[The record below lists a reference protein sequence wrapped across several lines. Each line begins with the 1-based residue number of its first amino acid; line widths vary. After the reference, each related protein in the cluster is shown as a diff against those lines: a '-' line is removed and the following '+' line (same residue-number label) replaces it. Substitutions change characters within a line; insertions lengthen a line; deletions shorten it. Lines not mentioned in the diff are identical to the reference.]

1 MPELLSPAGSAEGVS
16 AAVQSG
22 ADAVYVSL
30 RGISG
35 GGPLGLTEDEFGRA
49 AEFARVRGVRIY
61 ALIDVPPFDED
72 FSAAVENARRASRM
86 GADAVIA
93 NDVGLIW
100 AIRRAVP
107 SLPIHAGDKLNVHN
121 LDGVKLYA
129 AMGVKRVS
137 VSRELPRAELERLCK
152 ASPIEIEVP
161 VHGPT
166 CAAYGGQCLLP
177 ALAGRENCREKPCVT
192 GFIPDTR
199 GRHPLAMKDT
209 CLIGHLDFLKSC
221 GVAAVR
227 IDGRERR
234 PEYTAAVTGVYS
246 RVLGTGRDVSAD
258 DTQILSDAFPSGG
271 FTDVYLTGRDFADA
285 LGVPGQEPTED
296 TPFYNTIR
304 RGYLNHEFQRVPVVF
319 TASLMLH
326 EPLRLTVTD
335 DRGNTAS
342 GEGGSPELA
351 FHQETTATV
360 MQTELYKTGGTP
372 FTCQEVHSRIEKGI
386 YLNPQE
392 IGTLR
397 DELLRQLMGKR
408 VYLEPRAENVVDAL
422 PRATGPT
429 EPPVLTVSV
438 RTCAQLSPRL
448 LALAPPVLYIPL
460 EEAVSGAPALEPF
473 LSSKDISVCAALP
486 PVLYDSELGRVTEL
500 LIKARQL
507 GINEVLAGHMGHVI
521 FARQLGFTVR
531 GDTSLNLKNGPSLAV
546 MRGLRL
552 KSAALSM
559 ELSAA
564 RVRGISKY
572 LDTELVVYGR
582 MPLMH
587 TAGCLIQ
594 AQTGV

>member
-1 MPELLSPAGSAEGVS
+1 M
-16 AAVQSG
+16 
-22 ADAVYVSL
+22 
-30 RGISG
+30 
-35 GGPLGLTEDEFGRA
+35 
-49 AEFARVRGVRIY
+49 
-61 ALIDVPPFDED
+61 
-72 FSAAVENARRASRM
+72 
-86 GADAVIA
+86 
-93 NDVGLIW
+93 
-100 AIRRAVP
+100 
-107 SLPIHAGDKLNVHN
+107 
-121 LDGVKLYA
+121 
-129 AMGVKRVS
+129 
-137 VSRELPRAELERLCK
+137 
-152 ASPIEIEVP
+152 
-161 VHGPT
+161 
-166 CAAYGGQCLLP
+166 
-177 ALAGRENCREKPCVT
+177 
-192 GFIPDTR
+192 
-199 GRHPLAMKDT
+199 
-209 CLIGHLDFLKSC
+209 
-221 GVAAVR
+221 
-227 IDGRERR
+227 
-234 PEYTAAVTGVYS
+234 
-246 RVLGTGRDVSAD
+246 
-258 DTQILSDAFPSGG
+258 
-271 FTDVYLTGRDFADA
+271 
-285 LGVPGQEPTED
+285 
-296 TPFYNTIR
+296 
-304 RGYLNHEFQRVPVVF
+304 VF

-342 GEGGSPELA
+342 GEGAEPELA

-408 VYLEPRAENVVDAL
+408 VYLEPRAESVVDAL
-422 PRATGPT
+422 PRAAGPT

-521 FARQLGFTVR
+521 FARQLGFAVR

-587 TAGCLIQ
+587 TAGCLIK
-594 AQTGV
+594 AQTGVCSCDSFSGLTDKSGFVHPVTREYGCRNTLWSEKKLHLAHRSREYLSSGLWGVRLSFTTENAAECARIAERYLELGGYEPNASTEGLY